1 MEDRAETGFR
11 AAHAEAAS
19 AAELATALLAGL
31 GPLPVGA
38 NIGFLYATDQISGEL
53 PRLLELLREATGIG
67 EWAGT
72 VGLGV
77 IGKRAEPFDKPAAS
91 VLVGCLPRD
100 GFRIFGPSP
109 QGLDPAALAWTE
121 RRHPTVAFVHA
132 DPRQPRLQQHLET
145 LASATPLFLVGGL
158 TATREASVQIA
169 GRPVEGGVSGVLLA
183 PEIGVLTGLSQGCSP
198 IGPTHRITEATENI
212 VLTIDD
218 RPALEVLKEEIGEL
232 LSRDLRRIG
241 GLIFAGLPV
250 KGADTG
256 DYLVRNIVG
265 IDPRAGAIAIAAEVA
280 DGEPILF
287 CRRDPP
293 SAMKDMRRMLET
305 LHRRLDGRTPKAG
318 LYVSCVA
325 RGPNLFGPGAE
336 EAGAIREVLGD
347 FPIAG
352 FFANGEI
359 CNDRLYGYTGVLTL
373 FV

>member
-1 MEDRAETGFR
+1 MEDRAETAFR
-11 AAHAEAAS
+11 AAHAEGGS
-19 AAELATALLAGL
+19 AGELARALVASLR
-31 GPLPVGA
+31 PLPESA
-38 NIGFLYATDQISGEL
+38 NIGFLYATDHLSAEL

-67 EWAGT
+67 EWVGT

-77 IGKRAEPFDKPAAS
+77 IGKGAEPFDKPAVS

-100 GFRIFGPSP
+100 GFRIFGPSQ
-109 QGLDPAALAWTE
+109 QGLEPAALAWAE
-121 RRHPTVAFVHA
+121 RRHPSVAFVHA
-132 DPRQPRLQQHLET
+132 DPRQPELPQHLET

-158 TATREASVQIA
+158 AAARAAPVQIA
-169 GRPVEGGVSGVLLA
+169 GKPVEGGVSGILLG
-183 PEIGVLTGLSQGCSP
+183 PEINVLTGLSQGCSP
-198 IGPTHRITEATENI
+198 IGPTHRVTDATDNI
-212 VLTIDD
+212 ILTIDD

-241 GLIFAGLPV
+241 GLIFVGLPV

-265 IDPRAGAIAIAAEVA
+265 IDPRAGAIAIAAETA

-305 LHRRLDGRTPKAG
+305 LQRRLGGRTPKAG

-325 RGPNLFGPGAE
+325 RGPNLFGPDAE
-336 EAGAIREVLGD
+336 EARAIREVLGD
-347 FPIAG
+347 FPLAG